1 MIAYL
6 VTILTLVSIAAILA
20 LALNLQW
27 GLCGMVNFGIV
38 GFFALGAYT
47 AALLAMAGTGPVIAT
62 FGAMLVCAA
71 AGALVALLSLRLAEE
86 YLAIV
91 TLGFGEIVR
100 LVTLNEGWLTGGAL
114 GLPGIPRP
122 FFDLVPAGS
131 YDVYFLGLCLLVLAA
146 VFLGLERLARS
157 PFGRLVR
164 SVRED
169 DVVAATLGKNVVR
182 TRVIAFAIGSAVT
195 AIAGALHAFFFSY
208 IDPSQFT
215 PIVSAYAFM
224 AVIAGGRGSNRG
236 ILLGACTVMVLLEG
250 SRFLK
255 DFVDVLDSDQLAAV
269 RLILIGL
276 GLILFLIFRPQ
287 GFGREPRLRAAR
299 LVGDATT
306 PGPLSG
312 PATGPATGL
321 APDSALAPATAK
333 EGDFHGTCQPSRLV
347 RAAAPDR

>member
-6 VTILTLVSIAAILA
+6 VTILTLVSIAAIVA

-38 GFFALGAYT
+38 GFVALGAYT
-47 AALLAMAGTGPVIAT
+47 TALLALAGTGPILALA
-62 FGAMLVCAA
+62 GAVAVCAL
-71 AGALVALLSLRLAEE
+71 AGGLVALLSVRLSEE

-100 LVTLNEGWLTGGAL
+100 VVSLNEAWLTGGAL

-122 FFDLVPAGS
+122 LIESVPSES
-131 YDVYFLGLCLLVLAA
+131 YDWVFLGLCLLALAA
-146 VFLGLERLARS
+146 VFLLLESLTRS

-164 SVRED
+164 AVRDD
-169 DVVAATLGKNVVR
+169 DVVAATLGKNVLR
-182 TRVIAFAIGSAVT
+182 TRVVAFAVGSGVT
-195 AIAGALHAFFFSY
+195 AVAGGLQAFHFSY

-255 DFVDVLDSDQLAAV
+255 DFVEVLDAEQLASI

-276 GLILFLIFRPQ
+276 GLILFLIYRPQ
-287 GFGREPRLRAAR
+287 GFGREPRR
-299 LVGDATT
+299 
-306 PGPLSG
+306 
-312 PATGPATGL
+312 
-321 APDSALAPATAK
+321 SAGSLLGEAPADGRERT
-333 EGDFHGTCQPSRLV
+333 S
-347 RAAAPDR
+347 

>member
-1 MIAYL
+1 MTAYL
-6 VTILTLVSIAAILA
+6 ITILTLVGIAAIVA

-47 AALLAMAGTGPVIAT
+47 GALLALAGSGPILALVGAIA
-62 FGAMLVCAA
+62 VCGV
-71 AGALVALLSLRLAEE
+71 AGALVALLSMRLSEE

-100 LVTLNEGWLTGGAL
+100 VVTLNESWLTGGAL

-122 FFDLVPAGS
+122 LIETVPSGHYDL
-131 YDVYFLGLCLLVLAA
+131 
-146 VFLGLERLARS
+146 VFLGLVLVALAVVYVGLQALVQS

-164 SVRED
+164 AVRDD
-169 DVVAATLGKNVVR
+169 DVVAATLGKNVLR
-182 TRVIAFAIGSAVT
+182 TRVVAFAIGSGVT
-195 AIAGALHAFFFSY
+195 GIAGGLHAFHFSY

-255 DFVDVLDSDQLAAV
+255 DFIEVLDAEQLASI

-276 GLILFLIFRPQ
+276 GLILFLIYRPQ
-287 GFGREPRLRAAR
+287 GFGREPRRRAAE
-299 LVGDATT
+299 L
-306 PGPLSG
+306 L
-312 PATGPATGL
+312 
-321 APDSALAPATAK
+321 
-333 EGDFHGTCQPSRLV
+333 GTHR
-347 RAAAPDR
+347 D